1 MINVLK
7 TANIEENYR
16 LMTTT
21 IALTLDEE
29 KNIIANLSNISAII
43 NSYMDDLN
51 WVGFYILKNEEN
63 EDLVLGPFQ
72 GNPACIRIKKGKG
85 VCYTAVNE
93 RSSILVPNV
102 HEFEGH
108 IACDSSTNSELVVP
122 IFKENNIWGVIDLD
136 SPKFNRFTEL
146 EKKYIEEIAILISEK
161 GDL

>member
-7 TANIEENYR
+7 TANKEENYR

-21 IALTLDEE
+21 IALTLEEE
-29 KNIIANLSNISAII
+29 KDIIANLSNISSII

-51 WVGFYILKNEEN
+51 WSGFYILKN

-72 GNPACIRIKKGKG
+72 GNPACIRIKNGKG
-85 VCYTAVNE
+85 VCFSAVNNKN
-93 RSSILVPNV
+93 SVLVPNV

-122 IFKENNIWGVIDLD
+122 IFKGDEVWGVIDLD
-136 SPKFNRFTEL
+136 SPLLNHFTEL
-146 EKKYIEEIAILISEK
+146 EQKYIEEIAGLISKK
-161 GDL
+161 GEF